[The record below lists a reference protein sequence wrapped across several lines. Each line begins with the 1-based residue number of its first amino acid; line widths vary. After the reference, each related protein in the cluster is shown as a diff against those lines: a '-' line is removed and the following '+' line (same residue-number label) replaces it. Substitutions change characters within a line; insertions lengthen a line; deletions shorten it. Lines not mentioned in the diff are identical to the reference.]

1 MLERETRLLRHYYA
15 RRVNWFG
22 RFEMGI
28 PPTIEPHPNK
38 HLTNVFAISR
48 AFEQLLRP
56 EMATGGGAEDKA
68 WTWKKRKTRLAA
80 NTSRSILADPRP
92 KSG

>member
-1 MLERETRLLRHYYA
+1 MAPNMEVITSLLRT
-15 RRVNWFG
+15 RVNWFG
-22 RFEMGI
+22 RFEEGI
-28 PPTIEPHPNK
+28 PPTIEPHRKK
-38 HLTNVFAISR
+38 HLTNVFAVSR

-68 WTWKKRKTRLAA
+68 WTRKKRKTRLAA